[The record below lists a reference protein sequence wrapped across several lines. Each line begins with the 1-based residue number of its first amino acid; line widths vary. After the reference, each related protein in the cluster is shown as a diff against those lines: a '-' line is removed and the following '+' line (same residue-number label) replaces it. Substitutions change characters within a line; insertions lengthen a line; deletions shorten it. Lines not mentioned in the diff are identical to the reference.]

1 MALGE
6 VARLCRVGEG
16 RTSSGLNSGSSAKRS
31 SKYDSELT
39 PQCFLDVQRTN
50 GRQHGDQNGGR
61 VSHFSRFRQGVR
73 LVLFLSKSSREMVS
87 APPPHVQ

>member
-31 SKYDSELT
+31 SKY
-39 PQCFLDVQRTN
+39 
-50 GRQHGDQNGGR
+50 
-61 VSHFSRFRQGVR
+61 VSDKTLHAEEDTEVGKI
-73 LVLFLSKSSREMVS
+73 SKDGL
-87 APPPHVQ
+87 